1 MHRPPPVDRNTYDLF
16 DTQSW
21 DDEKTEI
28 ASRTMRSLVEFEDD
42 PRLARESI
50 EVRIDRRPVTL
61 RPVTRVAV
69 PHLPQRPR
77 PENRTSPSY
86 AWAGG
91 FALAVIA
98 LGLVAVFFT

>member
-1 MHRPPPVDRNTYDLF
+1 MQRPPPVDKNTYDLF

-28 ASRTMRSLVEFEDD
+28 ASRTMRSLVEFDDD

-50 EVRIDRRPVTL
+50 EVRIDRRAATL
-61 RPVTRVAV
+61 RPMTRVAV

-77 PENRTSPSY
+77 PNNRTSPNL
-86 AWAGG
+86 ALAAG

-98 LGLVAVFFT
+98 LGLVAVIFT